1 MASASSA
8 LGNLEKET
16 YQCKYGEMAK
26 LNHLNYSQWRRDI
39 EFFLQAEQ
47 ALSIVLGEEVRPQ
60 GPSTKSNDFDKRAG
74 IGAAI
79 IHASCETSVKAYLHG
94 LRDPHAM
101 WEELKAKLDTANSR
115 AGRTAILRK
124 FNQLRPA
131 SDISV
136 ADYITQHLECSKEL
150 SGTEQAIPKETFI
163 SHLLTTLPKS
173 FDSIIDIITHRPE
186 AEQTTNCAISTL
198 IEWEV
203 SNRTRK
209 TEAESTKTPS
219 PATALTIYASRGF
232 RGRGNFTSRNTFG
245 RSRQHSRRSSFRTPP
260 YTRGGGPAS
269 GPTCWY
275 CLRPGHRQ
283 DDCDLRK

>member
-8 LGNLEKET
+8 LGNLEKGT

-26 LNHLNYSQWRRDI
+26 LNHLNSSQWRRDI
-39 EFFLQAEQ
+39 EFFLQVKQ

-60 GPSTKSNDFDKRAG
+60 GPSTKSNDFDKWAG

-124 FNQLRPA
+124 FNQKSPA

-136 ADYITQHLECSKEL
+136 ADYITQLLECSKEL
-150 SGTEQAIPKETFI
+150 SGTQQAIPKETFI

-173 FDSIIDIITHRPE
+173 FDSIVDIITNHPE
-186 AEQTTNCAISTL
+186 AEQTTHCVISTL

-203 SNRTRK
+203 SNHTRK
-209 TEAESTKTPS
+209 TKAESTKTPS
-219 PATALTIYASRGF
+219 PAMA
-232 RGRGNFTSRNTFG
+232 
-245 RSRQHSRRSSFRTPP
+245 
-260 YTRGGGPAS
+260 
-269 GPTCWY
+269 
-275 CLRPGHRQ
+275 
-283 DDCDLRK
+283 